1 VPARRINTFLC
12 ATFSVVAA
20 ARAQQISLVSEFE
33 RFDPFGRP
41 VAADR
46 DLIPREMLSPAMP
59 RNGHLSVRVLVSGP
73 PHTDYFLY
81 FTSNPAGILDLTM
94 YRESFEPCANSLCPD
109 WLTKVASPSFGVIPE
124 SLFAMSG
131 QNTRSYLLDIHA
143 PVDTP
148 PRRVRVEVLLKTGIW
163 QVAPMEVRITAPIV
177 PARHGI
183 HREDIA
189 PLDASSA
196 ATAERQLARYLAGL
210 DPEFPPGILRAR
222 DITQRNSADDMLLA
236 RSLGAQ
242 IPDVNVL
249 AWTPLVFPGIGG
261 EWYLR
266 VRDLLYS
273 WQ

>member
-1 VPARRINTFLC
+1 MPARRLKLLLC
-12 ATFSVVAA
+12 ATFAA
-20 ARAQQISLVSEFE
+20 VSAAQAQQIALVSEFE

-46 DLIPREMLSPAMP
+46 DLTPREILSPAMP

-73 PHTDYFLY
+73 RHTNYLLY
-81 FTSNPAGILDLTM
+81 FTSNPPGILDLTM
-94 YRESFEPCANSLCPD
+94 YRESFAPCGDSFCPD
-109 WLTKVASPSFGVIPE
+109 WLTRVESPSFGAIPE
-124 SLFAMSG
+124 SLFAMAE

-177 PARHGI
+177 PSRKGPH
-183 HREDIA
+183 HEDIA
-189 PLDASSA
+189 PLSASTA

-210 DPEFPPGILRAR
+210 DPEFPPGTLRAR
-222 DITQRNSADDMLLA
+222 DITQRNTAEDMLLA
-236 RSLGAQ
+236 RSLRAQ
-242 IPDVNVL
+242 IPEMNVL
-249 AWTPLVFPGIGG
+249 AWTPVVFPEIGA

>member
-12 ATFSVVAA
+12 AALSAVAA
-20 ARAQQISLVSEFE
+20 AQAQQIALVSEFE
-33 RFDPFGRP
+33 RFDPFGKP
-41 VAADR
+41 VTADR
-46 DLIPREMLSPAMP
+46 DLQPREVLSPAMP

-73 PHTDYFLY
+73 PHTNYLLY
-81 FTSNPAGILDLTM
+81 FSSNPPGILDLTL
-94 YRESFEPCANSLCPD
+94 YRESFAPCGDSFCPD
-109 WLTKVASPSFGVIPE
+109 WLTRVDSPSFGAIPE
-124 SLFAMSG
+124 SLFALPQ

-163 QVAPMEVRITAPIV
+163 QVAPMEVRITAPVV
-177 PARHGI
+177 PARKGT

-189 PLDASSA
+189 PLASSSA

-222 DITQRNSADDMLLA
+222 DITQRNSAEDMVLA
-236 RSLGAQ
+236 RSLRAH

-249 AWTPLVFPGIGG
+249 AWTPVAFPGIGA

>member
-1 VPARRINTFLC
+1 MPARQINTFFFL
-12 ATFSVVAA
+12 ALSGVAGA
-20 ARAQQISLVSEFE
+20 QAQQIAIVSEFE
-33 RFDPFGRP
+33 RFDPFGNP

-46 DLIPREMLSPAMP
+46 DLIPREILSPAMP

-73 PHTDYFLY
+73 PQTNYLLY
-81 FTSNPAGILDLTM
+81 FTSNPPGILDLTL
-94 YRESFEPCANSLCPD
+94 YREFFEPCAASLCPD
-109 WLTKVASPSFGVIPE
+109 WLMRVNSPSFGAIPE
-124 SLFAMSG
+124 SLFAMPE

-177 PARHGI
+177 PAHHGI

-196 ATAERQLARYLAGL
+196 STAERQLARYLADL
-210 DPEFPPGILRAR
+210 EPEFPPGILRAR
-222 DITQRNSADDMLLA
+222 DITQRNSAEDMLLA
-236 RSLGAQ
+236 RSLRAQ
-242 IPDVNVL
+242 IPGLNVL
-249 AWTPLVFPGIGG
+249 AWTPLAFPGVGA

>member
-1 VPARRINTFLC
+1 MPARRITTFLWAALSLVP
-12 ATFSVVAA
+12 ATQ
-20 ARAQQISLVSEFE
+20 AQQIGIVSEFA

-41 VAADR
+41 VAVDR
-46 DLIPREMLSPAMP
+46 DLSVREILSPAMP

-73 PHTDYFLY
+73 PHTNYLLY
-81 FTSNPAGILDLTM
+81 FTSNPPGILDLAL
-94 YRESFEPCANSLCPD
+94 YRESFEPCGDSLCPD
-109 WLTKVASPSFGVIPE
+109 WLTRVESPSFGAIPE
-124 SLFAMSG
+124 SLFAMPE

-163 QVAPMEVRITAPIV
+163 QVAPMEVRVTAPVV
-177 PARHGI
+177 PAPRGI

-189 PLDASSA
+189 PLRSSSA

-222 DITQRNSADDMLLA
+222 DITQRNSAEDMLLA
-236 RSLGAQ
+236 RTLGAQ
-242 IPDVNVL
+242 IPDLSVL
-249 AWTPLVFPGIGG
+249 AWTPAVFPEIGA

>member
-1 VPARRINTFLC
+1 MPARRISSLFL
-12 ATFSVVAA
+12 AVLAAVAVVQ
-20 ARAQQISLVSEFE
+20 AQQIALVSEFE

-46 DLIPREMLSPAMP
+46 DLIPREILSPAVP

-73 PHTDYFLY
+73 PQTNYLLY
-81 FTSNPAGILDLTM
+81 FTSNPPGILDLTM
-94 YRESFEPCANSLCPD
+94 YREFFEPCGASLCPD
-109 WLTKVASPSFGVIPE
+109 WLTRVESPSFGAIPE
-124 SLFAMSG
+124 SLFAMPE

-143 PVDTP
+143 PIDTP

-163 QVAPMEVRITAPIV
+163 QVAPMEVRITAPVV
-177 PARHGI
+177 PAEEGAIRK
-183 HREDIA
+183 DIA
-189 PLDASSA
+189 PLSASSA

-222 DITQRNSADDMLLA
+222 DITQRNSAEDMLLA
-236 RSLGAQ
+236 RSLRAQ
-242 IPDVNVL
+242 IPELNVL
-249 AWTPLVFPGIGG
+249 AWTPVIFPEIGA

>member
-1 VPARRINTFLC
+1 MPVRRISTLLC
-12 ATFSVVAA
+12 AALSAVAA
-20 ARAQQISLVSEFE
+20 AQAQQIALVSEFE
-33 RFDPFGRP
+33 RFDPFGKP

-46 DLIPREMLSPAMP
+46 DLIPREILSPAMP

-73 PHTDYFLY
+73 PNTNYLLY
-81 FTSNPAGILDLTM
+81 FTSNPPGILDLTM
-94 YRESFEPCANSLCPD
+94 YRESFAPCGDSFCPD
-109 WLTKVASPSFGVIPE
+109 WLTKAESPSFGAIPE
-124 SLFAMSG
+124 SLFAMPE

-177 PARHGI
+177 PASTGI
-183 HREDIA
+183 HRKDIA
-189 PLDASSA
+189 PLDASSV

-210 DPEFPPGILRAR
+210 DPEIPPGIRRVR
-222 DITQRNSADDMLLA
+222 DIAQRNSAEDMLLA
-236 RSLGAQ
+236 RSLRVR

-249 AWTPLVFPGIGG
+249 AWTPVVFPDIGA

-273 WQ
+273 WP

>member
-1 VPARRINTFLC
+1 MPARRIHLFLC
-12 ATFSVVAA
+12 SALPAVALA
-20 ARAQQISLVSEFE
+20 QAQQIALVSEFE

-41 VAADR
+41 IASDR
-46 DLIPREMLSPAMP
+46 DLSPREILSPAVP

-73 PHTDYFLY
+73 RHTNYFVY
-81 FTSNPAGILDLTM
+81 VNSNPPGILSLTL
-94 YRESFEPCANSLCPD
+94 YRESFEPCGHSLCPD
-109 WLTKVASPSFGVIPE
+109 WLTRVNSPSFGAIPE
-124 SLFAMSG
+124 SLFAMPE

-163 QVAPMEVRITAPIV
+163 QAAPMEVRITAPIM
-177 PARHGI
+177 PAHRGV

-196 ATAERQLARYLAGL
+196 ATAERQLGRYLAGL
-210 DPEFPPGILRAR
+210 EPELPPGILRAR
-222 DITQRNSADDMLLA
+222 DITQRNSAEDMLLA
-236 RSLGAQ
+236 RSLRAQ
-242 IPDVNVL
+242 IPDLNVL
-249 AWTPLVFPGIGG
+249 AWTPLAFPGMGA

-266 VRDLLYS
+266 VHDLLYA